1 MSLDKLIN
9 NLNISYY
16 NNINKYLIK
25 HNINNKT
32 ITEHL
37 SSLSVKQNEFNNTT
51 ENDMVTSSVST
62 VVANQDDFIY
72 KKPWI
77 KLNVIHKIIKM
88 KEFVNNLNLPNE
100 KERIRIKNEL
110 IELIK
115 NKTITK
121 KNTVNYDESQ
131 GTIISLKHLEY
142 IDGNYKYNDK

>member
-1 MSLDKLIN
+1 MSLDNLIN
-9 NLNISYY
+9 NFNISYY

-32 ITEHL
+32 IAEHL
-37 SSLSVKQNEFNNTT
+37 SSLSSQQNETNTNT
-51 ENDMVTSSVST
+51 ENETITSSVST

-77 KLNVIHKIIKM
+77 KLNVVHKIIKM
-88 KEFVNNLNLPNE
+88 KEFVNNLTLPNE
-100 KERIRIKNEL
+100 KERTKIKNEL

-121 KNTVNYDESQ
+121 KNTVNYDENQ

>member
-1 MSLDKLIN
+1 MSLDNLIN
-9 NLNISYY
+9 NFNISYY

-32 ITEHL
+32 IVEHL
-37 SSLSVKQNEFNNTT
+37 SSLSSQQNETNT
-51 ENDMVTSSVST
+51 ENESVTSSVSN

-72 KKPWI
+72 KKPWM
-77 KLNVIHKIIKM
+77 KLNVVHKIIKM
-88 KEFVNNLNLPNE
+88 KEFVNNLNLSNE
-100 KERIRIKNEL
+100 KERTKIKNEL
-110 IELIK
+110 VELIK

-121 KNTVNYDESQ
+121 KNTVNYDENQ